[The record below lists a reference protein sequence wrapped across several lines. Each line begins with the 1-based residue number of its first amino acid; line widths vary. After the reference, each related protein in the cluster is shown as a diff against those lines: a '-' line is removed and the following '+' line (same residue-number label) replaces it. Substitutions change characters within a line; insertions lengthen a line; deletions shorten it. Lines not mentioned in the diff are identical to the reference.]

1 MTVIIP
7 RLPHSNELPG
17 CTLVA
22 GATEFPLTGVTV
34 KGHVDGQGVVWVVTQ
49 TFTNPLTEPAEA
61 IYKFPLPY
69 NGAVNGMKMK
79 IDDRV
84 VEAVIKERNEAR
96 TEYKE
101 AKALGHT
108 AALVE
113 QERAEIFTTHVG
125 NIHPGESV
133 SVVIAIHCSVA
144 VDGGEA
150 TLRFPMMVKERYN
163 PSDLD
168 AHNTNTTRVA
178 GPIAVDTDVTITFAE
193 PVSDLV
199 CDTVPGANIAGQTVI
214 ITDSA
219 AMKTDIVL
227 RWDAASEVCTAKWT
241 PDNTDSDEG
250 TVEVTIRTEGEAMT
264 VTKKRAIS
272 ILLDRSGSM
281 EGHFL
286 DWARRIIESIIATT
300 GSDDLLHVLTFDDM
314 IETLE
319 ATAHGFTPADRATC
333 NAVLQELQTV
343 DARGG
348 TELVPALDAVGAALG
363 TLQSDEHERVVVILT
378 DGAYGDE
385 AEAMRYRRAQLAGAR
400 VITVAIGANANGF
413 LDALAADG
421 TCIFVEADHGVATA
435 ALKVVSRIATP
446 AHRHARLVADGL
458 CEQAPHIAPDIYP
471 HLVVRLTG
479 RMKRPTAGATV
490 EVVCDSGTVA
500 VVPIV
505 ASRDSSITTRWASL
519 RIKALDADLMSE
531 RDTAKT
537 TELEK
542 AITALSIEYSVLSKY
557 TAWLAVDH
565 SRTTDSVVV
574 QTLVQPDYASLEPM
588 AGMRSFHTHR
598 QLLVSQ
604 GSLWSSRVTPMS
616 IPRLDLG
623 ADMDST
629 DDVDLDPFGTS
640 IVPSAGQLNLGS
652 ISGQRYVVVAIQML
666 LEEATIT
673 SEAFNGVRD
682 QVLMALSLMTKSRK
696 EQRVAKAIRKLL
708 TKCESALAKG
718 KESRARK
725 HLQAIVELCGKA
737 TV

>member
-1 MTVIIP
+1 MTVVIP
-7 RLPHSNELPG
+7 QLSHNNELPG

-34 KGHVDGQGVVWVVTQ
+34 KGHVDGQGVVWIVTQ

-79 IDDRV
+79 LGNRV
-84 VEAVIKERNEAR
+84 VEAVIKERGEAR

-133 SVVIAIHCSVA
+133 SVAIAIHCSAA
-144 VDGGEA
+144 VDGDEA

-168 AHNTNTTRVA
+168 AHSTTTTRVA

-193 PVSDLV
+193 PVSNLV
-199 CDTVPGANIAGQTVI
+199 CDTVPGANIAGQTVT

-241 PDNTDSDEG
+241 PDNTDRDEG
-250 TVEVTIRTEGEAMT
+250 TVEVTIRTEGKAMT

-281 EGHFL
+281 QGHFL
-286 DWARRIIESIIATT
+286 DWARRIIESIIAMT

-385 AEAMRYRRAQLAGAR
+385 AEAMRYRREQLAGAR

-471 HLVVRLTG
+471 QLVVRLTG

-505 ASRDSSITTRWASL
+505 TSRDSSITTRWASL

-542 AITALSIEYSVLSKY
+542 AITTLSIEYSVLSKY

-574 QTLVQPDYASLEPM
+574 QTLVQPDYESLEPM

-604 GSLWSSRVTPMS
+604 GSLRSRRVTPMS
-616 IPRLDLG
+616 IPRLYLG

-640 IVPSAGQLNLGS
+640 IVPSAGQLNPGS
-652 ISGQRYVVVAIQML
+652 MSGQRYVVVAIQML

-682 QVLMALSLMTKSRK
+682 QVLIALSLMTKSRK

-718 KESRARK
+718 NESRARK